1 VRILDALPGL
11 RFRNASGIK
20 FCGECGAPLKLNC
33 SSCGFTNAP
42 GIKFCGDCGG
52 QRLGESPK
60 PSAAPD
66 PRAYA
71 PKRLAEH
78 ILTSRT
84 ALALFIHER
93 DSDASSR

>member
-1 VRILDALPGL
+1 MHCPACG
-11 RFRNASGIK
+11 FENASGIK

-33 SSCGFTNAP
+33 SSCGFTNVP
-42 GIKFCGDCGG
+42 GIKFCGDCG

-84 ALALFIHER
+84 ALEGER
-93 DSDASSR
+93 KQVTVQQVTIEET